1 MFDSLAE
8 AAGTSGFSAV
18 GAWARVENAACAR
31 RLSAIADVLEARLAA
46 DGSAEREQWC
56 LDNWDAVA
64 ADIAAAQNVSLGAA
78 SHQLMIAM
86 ALRER
91 LPQVAEVFA
100 TGQISYRLVNVI
112 VYRSGLVRDPAARAK
127 VDTELATAVA
137 EWGSLSMTKVE
148 GASRRPAP

>member
-1 MFDSLAE
+1 MFDQLV
-8 AAGTSGFSAV
+8 AAATAASGAQAV

-56 LDNWDAVA
+56 HG
-64 ADIAAAQNVSLGAA
+64 QLGCGGRRGRRRPRACRWGWP

-91 LPQVAEVFA
+91 LPRVAEVFA
-100 TGQISYRLVNVI
+100 AGRI
-112 VYRSGLVRDPAARAK
+112 
-127 VDTELATAVA
+127 
-137 EWGSLSMTKVE
+137 
-148 GASRRPAP
+148 GAGGW